1 MKLTT
6 LLTLLT
12 LLPLA
17 LIAEEKPN
25 IVLIYADDLGFG
37 DVSCN
42 GATAVQTPNIDR
54 IAKEGLNFTA
64 GYATSATCTPSRFSL
79 LTGKYAWRQKGTGRA
94 RAGMT
99 SSPLWRGGG
108 KIFPN
113 SPDENFS
120 HKLNRRMYRAGMAS
134 ILSQLA
140 REDRIRVVD
149 EFKVDAPKTKLLAQ
163 KVKAMGF
170 DEVLV
175 LTEEVDQNLQLA
187 SRNLENVQVM
197 SVRNANP
204 AALVRWAKVLLT
216 RGAVARLEELLK

>member
-1 MKLTT
+1 MELKLIGNGGGT
-6 LLTLLT
+6 LKANDAVFGRDYNESLVHQVVVAFQANARIGSRAQKDRSAVNHSTK
-12 LLPLA
+12 
-17 LIAEEKPN
+17 KP
-25 IVLIYADDLGFG
+25 
-37 DVSCN
+37 
-42 GATAVQTPNIDR
+42 
-54 IAKEGLNFTA
+54 
-64 GYATSATCTPSRFSL
+64 
-79 LTGKYAWRQKGTGRA
+79 WRQKGTGRA

-120 HKLNRRMYRAGMAS
+120 HKVNRKMYRAGMAS

-149 EFKVDAPKTKLLAQ
+149 EFTIDAPKTKMLAQ

-175 LTEEVDQNLQLA
+175 LTDELDQNLLLS
-187 SRNLENVQVM
+187 SRNLTNVQVM

-204 AALVRWAKVLLT
+204 LALVRSAKVLLT
-216 RGAVARLEELLK
+216 KSALAKLEELLK